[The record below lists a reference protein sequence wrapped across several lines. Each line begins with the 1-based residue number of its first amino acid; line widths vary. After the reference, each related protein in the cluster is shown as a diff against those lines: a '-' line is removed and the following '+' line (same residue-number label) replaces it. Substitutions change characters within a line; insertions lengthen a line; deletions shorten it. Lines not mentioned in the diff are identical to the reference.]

1 MSTNTRSIELNPFQ
15 RQGLETVVERLR
27 EVLWLCVDGDVSF
40 EADEYIQSHVL
51 GGCIE
56 TPRRKISEEEEN
68 RFRQQ
73 LVNNGTLFAVF
84 RLFRELDQEN
94 VSGYCEEIQF
104 PGSQVWSCYNYVS
117 ELIQPWN
124 RWRAAK
130 SQSEHGR
137 ASTAIAAF
145 LTPEEEQR
153 KPIALQKIRDK
164 IKFFEDVLTGVKP
177 DSAVPSPVEIKNEG
191 TTRRRMSTNVANEN
205 LKQLLES
212 DPKKYMEMGQAE
224 LASEVGCSRGT
235 LGKTSAYRIDIPK
248 LLRKLR

>member
-177 DSAVPSPVEIKNEG
+177 ETEPPRYSAFREPQEWL
-191 TTRRRMSTNVANEN
+191 R
-205 LKQLLES
+205 
-212 DPKKYMEMGQAE
+212 
-224 LASEVGCSRGT
+224 
-235 LGKTSAYRIDIPK
+235 
-248 LLRKLR
+248 LRKRKGLAHSRNIWQTLLKRHGTAIDCESKKSARISFALATEWGLNLPEFDESATH